1 MVRVRRRSSVQVAVV
16 AADNVA
22 EFRHQH
28 RDVGDDGLGRSVG
41 CCPLVG
47 RGRAGGDVGDV
58 ERARVAR

>member
-41 CCPLVG
+41 RSVG
-47 RGRAGGDVGDV
+47 RLLPTGGSRTGGR
-58 ERARVAR
+58 